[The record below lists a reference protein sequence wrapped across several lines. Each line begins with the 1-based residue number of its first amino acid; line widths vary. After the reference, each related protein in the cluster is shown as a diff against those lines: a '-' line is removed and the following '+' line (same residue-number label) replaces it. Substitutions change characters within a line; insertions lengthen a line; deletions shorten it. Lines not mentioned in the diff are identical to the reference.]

1 MKGIK
6 KTNDFV
12 LGIIMIV
19 VSLCLFFGKVTTN
32 VPEISQGGYL
42 ARADV
47 WLQMIAVLLG
57 AASIILIITS
67 LDFKKTGKS
76 EKFEFVIDSTILLTV
91 AALIIYAALMPIIG
105 FMITTFV
112 MVLFLTFLYTVRE
125 EKRQFSQLE
134 MADWLRLVKKGVITA
149 AVMLIILWLVF
160 GKLLAIQ
167 LP

>member
-12 LGIIMIV
+12 LGIIMII

-76 EKFEFVIDSTILLTV
+76 
-91 AALIIYAALMPIIG
+91 
-105 FMITTFV
+105 
-112 MVLFLTFLYTVRE
+112 
-125 EKRQFSQLE
+125 
-134 MADWLRLVKKGVITA
+134 
-149 AVMLIILWLVF
+149 
-160 GKLLAIQ
+160 
-167 LP
+167 